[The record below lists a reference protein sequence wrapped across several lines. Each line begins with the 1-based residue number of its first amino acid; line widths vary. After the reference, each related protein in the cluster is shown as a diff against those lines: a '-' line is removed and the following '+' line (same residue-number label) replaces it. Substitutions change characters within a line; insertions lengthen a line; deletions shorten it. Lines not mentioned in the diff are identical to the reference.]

1 MDPTEL
7 ARDRFKR
14 LLLGLPQ
21 STGNYAFLDTLV
33 RFAEQLELDLD
44 AMFVQDEALLHLAS
58 FPKAREFRGLGAGWH
73 PVDLAQ
79 LKLQIEQSAALA
91 RGLFD
96 EAVHKARIAARFSLA
111 QGTAAQTIAACATA
125 RDIIVVVQPA
135 SPVDRITQQFVQ
147 LADIA
152 IKSHAAVLVLPL
164 RIARSA
170 GPVAV
175 VAAGAGDP
183 SIRAGLTMAAAMGET
198 AAVIGPLDEDARTAV
213 RRHAASVNVKIQF
226 EPTGGGP
233 SDLTAVRARLA
244 ALRERIIVIARTAFD
259 GATGAALASERSVP
273 VLLVEP
279 EASVQPS

>member
-1 MDPTEL
+1 MDPTDL

-21 STGNYAFLDTLV
+21 STGDYAFLDTLV

-44 AMFVQDEALLHLAS
+44 AMFVQEEALLRLAS
-58 FPKAREFRGLGAGWH
+58 FPKAREFRGLGAGWQ

-111 QGTAAQTIAACATA
+111 QGTAAQTIAASATA

-147 LADIA
+147 LADMA
-152 IKSHAAVLVLPL
+152 IKSHAAVLIFPS
-164 RIARSA
+164 RIARAA
-170 GPVAV
+170 GPVAI
-175 VAAGAGDP
+175 VAANGTDP
-183 SIRAGLTMAAAMGET
+183 GIRAGLAIGAAMGER
-198 AAVIGPLDEDARTAV
+198 AVVIGPLDEDARTAV
-213 RRHAASVNVKIQF
+213 RRSADSVNVKVQF

-233 SDLTAVRARLA
+233 SDLTAVRTRLA
-244 ALRERIIVIARTAFD
+244 ALHERIIVMARTAFD
-259 GATGAALASERSVP
+259 GAIGAALAGERSVP

-279 EASVQPS
+279 EAPAR